1 MQIPYGFWEPVS
13 QDKQFNIIDLSL
25 QETAWDDFN
34 KASVDAVKKLVPD
47 KLQWCNLAGEFTSV
61 CKLAPLC
68 IIKIS
73 SSFFP
78 GN

>member
-13 QDKQFNIIDLSL
+13 PDKQFNLNDFSL
-25 QETAWDDFN
+25 QETAWGDFN

-47 KLQWCNLAGEFTSV
+47 KLQWCNLASELVSV

-68 IIKIS
+68 IIKI
-73 SSFFP
+73 
-78 GN
+78 